1 MAVRATSRA
10 DAPTPTCA
18 RAAHARHA
26 QIWTRQPE
34 ELAYDPLLLLLA
46 EGLRETQHPHTYV
59 TRTAF
64 AELLQAPGGYEKARA
79 CGVDACTSCVRA

>member
-1 MAVRATSRA
+1 MRCAPPHALTRLTLHVRPRR
-10 DAPTPTCA
+10 A
-18 RAAHARHA
+18 RAPA

-34 ELAYDPLLLLLA
+34 ELPYDPLLLLLA

-64 AELLQAPGGYEKARA
+64 AELLQAPGGYEKARE
-79 CGVDACTSCVRA
+79 CCVDAWALCARA